1 MSSIKT
7 KRREEKQSRQDVRM
21 LKNQIN
27 ELTSTVDMLRG
38 DISIAAKASLETVKY
53 YDVARQDV
61 AEFHQRERIN
71 MFINGLLSGFSLAFI
86 ILIIVYFI
94 L

>member
-21 LKNQIN
+21 LDK
-27 ELTSTVDMLRG
+27 LRG
-38 DISIAAKASLETVKY
+38 DISVAVKASLETVKY
-53 YDVARQDV
+53 YDVARQDF

-71 MFINGLLSGFSLAFI
+71 MLINGLLSGFSLAFI
-86 ILIIVYFI
+86 ILIIVNFI